1 MKIRIFIFL
10 LISNTAVLANDSK
23 EAIVDSQNQK
33 QGDTIWLEE
42 KISPTTRW
50 LESLVKP
57 LTVWMEQQINEPIAD
72 PITQPKQTLENNT
85 DSVKQTG
92 SNTAHDPAI
101 FISAEQA
108 SNIAKTHIA
117 GDILHTKLMPKLG
130 QYRVKLISKLGEI
143 HIIFIHAASGQ
154 ILSPNSRTNSTN
166 SKTLGPTSVDQE
178 KP

>member
-1 MKIRIFIFL
+1 M
-10 LISNTAVLANDSK
+10 
-23 EAIVDSQNQK
+23 DSQKQK

-57 LTVWMEQQINEPIAD
+57 LTVWMEQQINEPLAA
-72 PITQPKQTLENNT
+72 PVTQPKQTLENNT
-85 DSVKQTG
+85 NSVKQTG

-101 FISAEQA
+101 FISPEQASISSEQA
-108 SNIAKTHIA
+108 SNMAKTHIA
-117 GDILHTKLMPKLG
+117 GDILHIKLMPKLG

>member
-1 MKIRIFIFL
+1 M
-10 LISNTAVLANDSK
+10 
-23 EAIVDSQNQK
+23 DSQKQK

-57 LTVWMEQQINEPIAD
+57 LTVWMEQQINEPLAA
-72 PITQPKQTLENNT
+72 PVTQPKQTFENNT

-92 SNTAHDPAI
+92 SNTAYDPAI
-101 FISAEQA
+101 FISAEQASISSEQA

-117 GDILHTKLMPKLG
+117 GDILHIKLMPKLG

-154 ILSPNSRTNSTN
+154 ILSPNSRTNSAN